1 MILNDQGIIID
12 KKRQNHTAECINI
25 NQKNTKTSSSV
36 KLLAVHLDDR
46 LNFNLHTTKICKS

>member
-36 KLLAVHLDDR
+36 KLLAVKLDDK
-46 LNFNLHTTKICKS
+46 LNFNLHITKICKS